1 METNIQKE
9 KDQLQAELSQFM
21 GRAYIQQKPRL
32 LAKAK
37 ELKQDIQ
44 NDFYTVVV
52 LGEFKRGKS
61 TFVNALLGKSLLPM
75 NILPETAT
83 INAIMYCDT
92 PTVQVVY
99 KDGTWKQGEAAAAY
113 LEQFSAR
120 QEVNRADDVRYIKI
134 GYPSSLLKNRVVLV
148 DTPGVSDLDEQR
160 CDITYEFLPKANAVL
175 FLLDANAPLKK
186 TEKDFIEE
194 RLLPQGIHPIMFLL
208 NKYDAVD
215 DEEEEDSDLLENT
228 RKRLS
233 TAFKRDIP
241 VYPVSA
247 RWALDGL
254 EQKNESLVEA
264 SQIYNVRAQLEKML
278 TNGEMTAAKY
288 DGWKHRWKTLV
299 LGALKEITADEE
311 LCKMSKE
318 SIQQILNDLDVMSK
332 ERQQNKKNIGLYVD
346 KRKEE
351 INIMIAKS
359 LQYFHGQLKEDL
371 LDRID
376 DYQGADFKEFMEN
389 KITRR
394 IQRQMEAWAG
404 MYTPH
409 INNLLKKLEQELSHG
424 LSYYFQQSIQIETEA
439 GHEVRNRKTQIHI
452 TAEDISQVNIEAGM
466 IAAVSGIGLMAVV
479 GGAVM
484 PIIGFAAAP
493 FLRSYMLKK
502 KLAEAKTAAIP
513 ELSAQLARAMQQLQI
528 EVSKYVEERVTAIQQ
543 NTEYA
548 YEQILLDMRKQFQ
561 QQMDNH
567 QDSKEQIEQKIN
579 LLKEEEIVMR
589 TMYEKFV

>member
-1 METNIQKE
+1 
-9 KDQLQAELSQFM
+9 M

-32 LAKAK
+32 LAMAK

-99 KDGTWKQGEAAAAY
+99 KDGSLKQGEAASEY

-120 QEVNRADDVRYIKI
+120 QEVNEAKDVRYIKI
-134 GYPSSLLKNRVVLV
+134 GYPSALLKNRVVLV

-160 CDITYEFLPKANAVL
+160 CDITYEFIPKANAVL
-175 FLLDANAPLKK
+175 FLLDANSPLKK

-194 RLLPQGIHPIMFLL
+194 RLLPQGIQHIMFLL

-215 DEEEEDSDLLENT
+215 EEEEEDNDLLENT

-233 TAFKRDIP
+233 NAFQRDIP

-247 RWALDGL
+247 RWALEGL
-254 EQKNESLVEA
+254 EQENESLVEA
-264 SQIYNVRAQLEKML
+264 SQICRIRAQLEKML
-278 TNGEMTAAKY
+278 RDGETAAAKY
-288 DGWKHRWKTLV
+288 AGWRHRWQTLV
-299 LGALKEITADEE
+299 LSTLNEITADEN
-311 LCKMSKE
+311 LCQMDKE
-318 SIQQILNDLDVMSK
+318 SIQQILDNLDRMM
-332 ERQQNKKNIGLYVD
+332 EEWQQNKKNIGLYVE
-346 KRKEE
+346 KCREE
-351 INIMIAKS
+351 INIMVAKS

-371 LDRID
+371 LERID

-409 INNLLKKLEQELSHG
+409 INDLLKNLERELSHG

-439 GHEVRNRKTQIHI
+439 GHEVRNRKMPIII
-452 TAEDISQVNIEAGM
+452 TAEDVSQVNMEAGM

-513 ELSAQLARAMQQLQI
+513 ELSAQLAKAMQQLQA
-528 EVSKYVEERVTAIQQ
+528 EVSKYIEERITAIQQ

-548 YEQILLDMRKQFQ
+548 YEKILLNMREQFQ
-561 QQMDNH
+561 QQMNNH
-567 QDSKEQIEQKIN
+567 QDSKEQAEQKFN
-579 LLKEEEIVMR
+579 LLKDEELVMR
-589 TMYEKFV
+589 TMYEKFA

>member
-1 METNIQKE
+1 
-9 KDQLQAELSQFM
+9 M

-32 LAKAK
+32 LAMAK

-99 KDGTWKQGEAAAAY
+99 KDGSLKQGEAASEY

-120 QEVNRADDVRYIKI
+120 QEVNEAKDVRYIKI
-134 GYPSSLLKNRVVLV
+134 GYPSALLKNRVVLV

-160 CDITYEFLPKANAVL
+160 CDITYEFIPKANAVL
-175 FLLDANAPLKK
+175 FLLDANSPLKK

-194 RLLPQGIHPIMFLL
+194 RLLPQGIQHIMFLL

-215 DEEEEDSDLLENT
+215 EEEEEDNDLLENT

-233 TAFKRDIP
+233 NAFQRDIP

-247 RWALDGL
+247 RWALEGL
-254 EQKNESLVEA
+254 EQENESLVEA
-264 SQIYNVRAQLEKML
+264 SQICRIRAQLEKML
-278 TNGEMTAAKY
+278 RDGETAAAKY
-288 DGWKHRWKTLV
+288 AGWRHRWQTLV
-299 LGALKEITADEE
+299 LSTLNEIAADEN
-311 LCKMSKE
+311 LCQMDKE
-318 SIQQILNDLDVMSK
+318 SIQQILDNLDRMM
-332 ERQQNKKNIGLYVD
+332 EEWQQNKKNIGLYVE
-346 KRKEE
+346 KCREE
-351 INIMIAKS
+351 INIMVAKS

-371 LDRID
+371 LERID

-409 INNLLKKLEQELSHG
+409 INDLLKNLERELSHG

-439 GHEVRNRKTQIHI
+439 GHEVRNRKMPIII
-452 TAEDISQVNIEAGM
+452 TAEDVSQVNMEAGM

-502 KLAEAKTAAIP
+502 KLAEAKMAAIP
-513 ELSAQLARAMQQLQI
+513 ELSAQLAKAMQQLQA
-528 EVSKYVEERVTAIQQ
+528 EVSKYIEERITAIQQ

-548 YEQILLDMRKQFQ
+548 YEKILLNMREQFQ
-561 QQMDNH
+561 QQMNNH
-567 QDSKEQIEQKIN
+567 QDSKEQAEQKFN
-579 LLKEEEIVMR
+579 LLKDEELVMR
-589 TMYEKFV
+589 TMYEKFA